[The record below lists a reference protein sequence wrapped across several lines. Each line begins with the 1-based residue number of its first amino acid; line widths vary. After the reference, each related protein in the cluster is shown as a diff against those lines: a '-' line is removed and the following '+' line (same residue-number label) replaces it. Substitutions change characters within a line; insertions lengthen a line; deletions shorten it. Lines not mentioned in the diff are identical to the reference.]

1 MRDKYPY
8 LRDPRALA
16 EIRKHKWIE
25 SQKVGTEIGFAT
37 AAVDW
42 VKKYGEQWK
51 RIHVKE
57 YKDNK
62 IFIEQRKYRRFELS
76 RVTEFIKDNVRFLA
90 ESINL
95 SLFGLFFRTT
105 KHLSLGSEI
114 KVDLSFEQSSQKK
127 LLCRGMVERVFQIK
141 SDTYE
146 VFVRFDDYSQREIE
160 NWQCPGKNSEF
171 RRHNTI
177 QSSLSL

>member
-8 LRDPRALA
+8 LRDPMALD

-25 SQKVGTEIGFAT
+25 SQKAGKEIGFAT

-51 RIHVKE
+51 RIHIKE
-57 YKDNK
+57 YKDNQ
-62 IFIEQRKYRRFELS
+62 IFIEQRKYRRFELN
-76 RVTEFIKDNVRFLA
+76 RTIKFIKNNIHFLA

-95 SLFGLFFRTT
+95 SLFGLLFRTT
-105 KHLSLGSEI
+105 KYLTIGSAL
-114 KVDLSFEQSSQKK
+114 KVDLSFKQNSQKK
-127 LLCRGMVERVFQIK
+127 LLCRGVVKRVFQIK

-160 NWQCPGKNSEF
+160 NWQYLRKK
-171 RRHNTI
+171 
-177 QSSLSL
+177 